1 MRGGGLG
8 GPLLCIGDLL
18 HDVGEEEEDTTIT
31 IANEFITPVEAAN
44 RQIHPS
50 HLSNL
55 YQESYKCLNEAL
67 AGTSHSWTGYTL
79 ELCLALETASKLIQS
94 SSSLVIKVSDK
105 IRELE
110 TITKKSSL
118 VIKEAESIH
127 SSTRHD

>member
-18 HDVGEEEEDTTIT
+18 HDVGEEEEDSTIT

-50 HLSNL
+50 YLSNL

-67 AGTSHSWTGYTL
+67 NGTSHSWTAHTL
-79 ELCLALETASKLIQS
+79 E
-94 SSSLVIKVSDK
+94 V
-105 IRELE
+105 RE
-110 TITKKSSL
+110 
-118 VIKEAESIH
+118 
-127 SSTRHD
+127 